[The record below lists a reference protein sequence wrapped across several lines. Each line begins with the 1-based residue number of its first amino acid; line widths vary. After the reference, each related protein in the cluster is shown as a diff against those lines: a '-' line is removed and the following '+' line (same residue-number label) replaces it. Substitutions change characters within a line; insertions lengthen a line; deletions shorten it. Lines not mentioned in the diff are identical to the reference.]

1 MRDIRAD
8 LEERLD
14 AVGRDREQLQRRI
27 TEIDQIQTAIKALLK
42 RESDNFGAI
51 SPAGATSPAVVER
64 DYGSFGAKDAMSKDA
79 MSKDAM
85 SKDAMSKEAMSVVRP
100 GHWGEL
106 RVG

>member
-27 TEIDQIQTAIKALLK
+27 TEIDQIETAIKAVLK
-42 RESDNFGAI
+42 RETDNFGTA
-51 SPAGATSPAVVER
+51 SPSVETEFA
-64 DYGSFGAKDAMSKDA
+64 SFDAKDAMN
-79 MSKDAM
+79 
-85 SKDAMSKEAMSVVRP
+85 KEAMSVVRP

>member
-1 MRDIRAD
+1 MPSIEEVGSRKGWDMRDIRAD

-27 TEIDQIQTAIKALLK
+27 TEIDQIETAIKAVLK
-42 RESDNFGAI
+42 RETDNFGTA
-51 SPAGATSPAVVER
+51 SPSVVETEFA
-64 DYGSFGAKDAMSKDA
+64 SFDAKDAMN
-79 MSKDAM
+79 
-85 SKDAMSKEAMSVVRP
+85 KEAMSVVRP

>member
-1 MRDIRAD
+1 MPSIEVGSRKGWDMRDIRAD

-27 TEIDQIQTAIKALLK
+27 TEIDQIETAIKALLK
-42 RESDNFGAI
+42 RESDNFGTA
-51 SPAGATSPAVVER
+51 SPSNFGTASPSVVETEFA
-64 DYGSFGAKDAMSKDA
+64 SFDAKDAMN
-79 MSKDAM
+79 
-85 SKDAMSKEAMSVVRP
+85 KEAMSVVRP

>member
-27 TEIDQIQTAIKALLK
+27 TEIDQIETAIKAVLK
-42 RESDNFGAI
+42 RETDNFGTA
-51 SPAGATSPAVVER
+51 SPSVVEK
-64 DYGSFGAKDAMSKDA
+64 DFASFGAKDAMN
-79 MSKDAM
+79 
-85 SKDAMSKEAMSVVRP
+85 KEAMSVVRP